1 MIDQAILSRSQ
12 LVYTHEE
19 IVSAIDLL
27 AGKLNI
33 QFKNKKALILPVL
46 TGAIPFVGILLPRLS
61 FTIEVNYFHL
71 SRYQNNVGTNQ
82 IKITHQ
88 PSHESIFNQEVLVV
102 DDILDAGITLK
113 LINDQLITMKPKS
126 ISNVVLFEKQ
136 LDTKKEISADY
147 VGLHVPDAYVFG
159 FGLDFNGAGRNIPD
173 LYAFNEEY

>member
-12 LVYTHEE
+12 LIYTHEE

-27 AGKLNI
+27 AEKLNR

-46 TGAIPFVGILLPRLS
+46 TGAIPFVGMLLPRLS
-61 FTIEVNYFHL
+61 FTIEVNYFHV

-88 PSHESIFNQEVLVV
+88 PSPESVLNQEVLVL
-102 DDILDAGITLK
+102 DDILDEGITLN
-113 LINDQLITMKPKS
+113 LINEQLITMKPKS
-126 ISNVVLFEKQ
+126 ITNVVLFEKQ
-136 LDTKKEISADY
+136 LDIKKEICAHY
-147 VGLHVPDAYVFG
+147 VGLDVPDAYVFG

>member
-12 LVYTHEE
+12 LIYTHEE

-27 AGKLNI
+27 AGKLNR

-46 TGAIPFVGILLPRLS
+46 TGAIPFVGMLLPRLS
-61 FTIEVNYFHL
+61 FTIEVNYFHV

-88 PSHESIFNQEVLVV
+88 PSPESVLNQEVLVV
-102 DDILDAGITLK
+102 DDILDEGITLK
-113 LINDQLITMKPKS
+113 LINEQLIDMKPKS
-126 ISNVVLFEKQ
+126 ITNVVLFEKQ
-136 LDTKKEISADY
+136 LDIKKEISADY
-147 VGLHVPDAYVFG
+147 VGLDVPDAYVFG

-173 LYAFNEEY
+173 LYSFNEEY

>member
-27 AGKLNI
+27 ARKLNR

-46 TGAIPFVGILLPRLS
+46 TGAIPFVGMLLPRLS
-61 FTIEVNYFHL
+61 FTIEVNYFHV

-88 PSHESIFNQEVLVV
+88 PSPESVLNQEVLVV
-102 DDILDAGITLK
+102 DDILDEGITLK
-113 LINDQLITMKPKS
+113 LINEQLITMKPKS
-126 ISNVVLFEKQ
+126 ITNVVLFEKQ
-136 LDTKKEISADY
+136 LDIKKEISAHY
-147 VGLHVPDAYVFG
+147 VGLYVPDAYVFG

-173 LYAFNEEY
+173 LYSFNEEY

>member
-19 IVSAIDLL
+19 IIRAIDLL
-27 AGKLNI
+27 AKKLNKK
-33 QFKNKKALILPVL
+33 FNNKKVLILPVL
-46 TGAIPFVGILLPRLS
+46 TGAIPFVGMLLPRLS
-61 FTIEVNYFHL
+61 FTIEVNYFHV

-88 PSHESIFNQEVLVV
+88 PSPECVFNQEVLLV
-102 DDILDAGITLK
+102 DDILDEGITLK
-113 LINDQLITMKPKS
+113 LINEHLITMKPKS
-126 ISNVVLFEKQ
+126 ITNTVLFEKQ
-136 LDTKKEISADY
+136 LDIKKEISAHY

>member
-12 LVYTHEE
+12 LIYTHEE

-27 AGKLNI
+27 AGKLNR

-46 TGAIPFVGILLPRLS
+46 TGAIPFVGMLLPRLS
-61 FTIEVNYFHL
+61 FTIEVNYFHV

-88 PSHESIFNQEVLVV
+88 PSPESVLNKEVLVV
-102 DDILDAGITLK
+102 DDILDEGITLK
-113 LINDQLITMKPKS
+113 LINEQLITMKPKS
-126 ISNVVLFEKQ
+126 ITNVVLFEKQ
-136 LDTKKEISADY
+136 LDIKKEISADY

>member
-12 LVYTHEE
+12 LIYTYEE
-19 IVSAIDLL
+19 IDSAINQI
-27 AGKLNI
+27 AKELNRK
-33 QFKNKKALILPVL
+33 FKNKKALILPVL
-46 TGAIPFVGILLPRLS
+46 TGAIPFIGMLLPRLS
-61 FTIEVNYFHL
+61 FAIEVNYFHV
-71 SRYQNNVGTNQ
+71 SRYQSNVGTNQ

-88 PSHESIFNQEVLVV
+88 PSHESVFNQEVLVV

-113 LINDQLITMKPKS
+113 LINDQLTTMKPKS
-126 ISNVVLFEKQ
+126 ISSVVLFEKQ

-147 VGLHVPDAYVFG
+147 VGLVVPDAYIFG